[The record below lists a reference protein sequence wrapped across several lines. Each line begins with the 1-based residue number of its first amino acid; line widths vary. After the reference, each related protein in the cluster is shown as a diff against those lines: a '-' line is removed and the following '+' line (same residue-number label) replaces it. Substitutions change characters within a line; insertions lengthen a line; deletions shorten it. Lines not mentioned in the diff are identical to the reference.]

1 MSWFL
6 QALFSGGQS
15 IAMRNEVTWVHT
27 LLARAAAVVV
37 LVGCG
42 GRTVNLDGDLLQDA
56 APNPNSSPDAIAP
69 EASIVIENENSAYVI
84 AQDEDRLYWM
94 TVIGSEPSIARVRGC
109 KKDNCRATV
118 TTYQSKASVLDTRF
132 SLRPYHLAAG
142 FGSVYWPDLLGP
154 QHRIVTCPAA
164 GCDGG
169 SPRVVVSE
177 ANLASYT
184 LPTSLAVDATHLYWT
199 APPGDASL
207 GHPRPTAI
215 LRSPVTGEGKPQVL
229 TVDGPDC
236 AELVAHGSYVYWIS
250 NVEAPN
256 AAIKRVSKDGSDS
269 PVTLIAGQNRAA
281 SLAVDSEYFYWANSY
296 SIGTISRCPLQGCV
310 GAPTVL
316 ITGQA
321 RPRALVVDGRSTAWM
336 NVVSDLVSRAKVMR
350 CPVDG
355 CEVGMQTLADQISS
369 AYRHT
374 SMVGDSSHLY
384 WIAQGPPDPRPLSN
398 FPYFN
403 FPQAT
408 IYRHPK

>member
-1 MSWFL
+1 
-6 QALFSGGQS
+6 
-15 IAMRNEVTWVHT
+15 MRNEVNWVHT
-27 LLARAAAVVV
+27 LLARAAAVAV

-42 GRTVNLDGDLLQDA
+42 GRTVNLDGDLLHDA
-56 APNPNSSPDAIAP
+56 GPNPNSNPDAIAP
-69 EASIVIENENSAYVI
+69 DTSIVIENEKSAYVI

-94 TVIGSEPSIARVRGC
+94 TVIRGEPVIARVRGC
-109 KKDNCRATV
+109 KKDDCRATV
-118 TTYQSKASVLDTRF
+118 TTYQSKASTIHDGPSR
-132 SLRPYHLAAG
+132 RPHQLAAG
-142 FGSVYWPDLLGP
+142 FGSVYWPDFLEP
-154 QHRIVTCPAA
+154 QHPIVTCPAPHCVEQQHRIVTCPAA
-164 GCDGG
+164 GCDAG

-177 ANLASYT
+177 ANLASYGA
-184 LPTSLAVDATHLYWT
+184 PSSLAMDATHLYWT
-199 APPGDASL
+199 APDDSTSWNPG
-207 GHPRPTAI
+207 PTAI

-229 TVDGPDC
+229 TVDGQEC

-321 RPRALVVDGRSTAWM
+321 RPRALVVDGRSMTWM
-336 NVVSDLVSRAKVMR
+336 NVVGDYVAVVGGDVSRAKVMR

-355 CEVGMQTLADQISS
+355 CEVGMRTLADQIGG
-369 AYRHT
+369 T

-384 WIAQGPPDPRPLSN
+384 WIALGPLGP
-398 FPYFN
+398 FPSYD